1 MLAPASASPPLLVR
15 RHALISVLALA
26 GCLLSLA
33 GGASMARWIEQ
44 KAELEFRQGA
54 TQVARDVERRLS
66 QPGFVLE
73 GARAVHGVTG
83 GMDAS
88 RLQAYLAARDVSRDL
103 PGLRALGLVQRWP
116 LAELGPREAAMRK
129 ALPGFALRPPARAV
143 AASGTGSGSAL
154 VVVAMAPGQGFGAEL
169 GHNLGHEPRHNEAVV
184 RAVGL
189 GQTVLSAPVELQRDG
204 DSAAS
209 AALLALPMFK
219 AGAPLSTPQQRW
231 DALDGVLVAWVVLPE
246 LLQGVASDQGERMD
260 LSLID
265 AVNPGLGAERWIRWA
280 SAQPIGARS
289 ALLPVQALGRT
300 MTLEA
305 HSTTAFDA
313 NFPLW
318 PAGALG
324 GVGVLLSSLLLVL
337 GLQGRRAREDA
348 EARVEAMTSD
358 LQRLALVAERTSNA
372 VALCDPQ
379 GRMTWVNQ
387 GYERLT
393 GYRAAQAVGQWTT
406 ELQQS
411 SAADPEALKRLRQAW
426 ALAEPVRVTLC
437 NRRLEGDDYWVE
449 LSVQPVHDADGGVSG
464 FIVIQNDV
472 TERLHAEQA
481 LQAERERLQGII
493 DATRLGTWE
502 WHIPTRRLRR
512 NATLAALRGYTLD
525 ELADSTMDDFEQAV
539 HPDDVPGFRQ
549 ALRDH
554 FEGRTERC
562 SMEVRVRHR
571 DGHWVWALI
580 SGRLM
585 QRTPEGY
592 PELMFGIAQDIGER
606 KAAEQE
612 LAASLDLLDRT
623 GRIGGVGGWVYD
635 LRRETMRWTPE
646 TCHIH
651 DLPPG
656 HQPSVE
662 EAIGYFSPDAQ
673 LALYAAITEARHRG
687 TGFDLELPA
696 LTARDRRI
704 WVRCVAE
711 VELEGGQPARLVGA
725 LRDVTA
731 RREAEAQI
739 RRGAELLR
747 GAIDTLDQP
756 FALWGPDDRLVYCN
770 ERFRQMYAMVSDL
783 VRPGVRYGDLLHE
796 MLDADPSL
804 AGNEAPEDWVQARIA
819 RRRAEPI
826 DELATDAN
834 GRTLRLI
841 DRAMPDGHLV
851 SVRIDLTELVRAREE
866 AEAAVVAKS
875 HFLANMSHEIRTPL
889 NAVLG
894 MLQLLTRTP
903 LDVRQGDYLDKAASA
918 ARTLLALINDTLDF
932 SKIEAGRMELE
943 SRPVVLSTLLRDVG
957 VILGPG
963 LRDRRVQLVVDLDP
977 ELPAAV
983 RGDALR
989 LQQVLVNLGGNA
1001 IKFTEQGEVRLRLR
1015 QVQPVPPGQVRL
1027 HVAVS
1032 DTGIGIAPEHQ
1043 QRIFSG
1049 FTQAESSI
1057 TRRFGGT
1064 GLGLAISQRLVALMG
1079 GRLHLDSQ
1087 VGQGSTFSFE
1097 LVLPQAEA
1105 PALPPAAHAPA
1116 GAPGAPPHA
1125 RLAGLRLL
1133 LAEDNAIN
1141 QQVACELLAAEGAT
1155 VRVAGN
1161 GREALALIAADPDG
1175 FDAVLMD
1182 LQMPEMDGLT
1192 ATRQLRATLDRHLPV
1207 IAMTANTSPSDR
1219 AACLEAG
1226 MDDHL
1231 GKPFELDQLVAT
1243 LARWTGREALAPA
1256 ATAPGSDA
1264 AVGGDE
1270 PEGWASAEALARL
1283 GGQRALY
1290 GRSLARFADQLP
1302 AWMAQLAQEP
1312 RSPDEAT
1319 QRQRLLHS
1327 LKGNLGTLGA
1337 VAASERVRRAESQA
1351 EPLAS
1356 QNALA
1361 ALEAAQAGLQVLL
1374 ARHGELPTPPAAGAE
1389 ALTTEALRAALLQLA
1404 DLLAQF
1410 DAAALDALEPL
1421 APVAADARFGP
1432 LREAVE
1438 SFAFDDAR
1446 RLAVAW
1452 LEALTP

>member
-1 MLAPASASPPLLVR
+1 MAAPTPFLSRLPVR
-15 RHALISVLALA
+15 RHAAIVVLAVA
-26 GCLLSLA
+26 GCVLSLA
-33 GGASMARWIEQ
+33 GGASMARWVEQ
-44 KAELEFRQGA
+44 KAEVEFRQGA
-54 TQVARDVERRLS
+54 GQAARDVERRLS
-66 QPGFVLE
+66 QPAFVLE
-73 GARAVHGVTG
+73 GLRALHGVTG

-88 RLQAYLAARDVSRDL
+88 RLQTYLAARDVSRDM
-103 PGLRALGLVQRWP
+103 PGLRAIGWVAPRSAAEREALVLRAMAPEQGHA
-116 LAELGPREAAMRK
+116 AELGQS
-129 ALPGFALRPPARAV
+129 LRA
-143 AASGTGSGSAL
+143 
-154 VVVAMAPGQGFGAEL
+154 Q
-169 GHNLGHEPRHNEAVV
+169 PRHHEAVV
-184 RAVGL
+184 QAVSQ
-189 GQTVLSAPVELQRDG
+189 GQTVLSAPIELQRDG

-209 AALLALPMFK
+209 AALLALPVFR
-219 AGAPLSTPQQRW
+219 AGAPVATPQQRW
-231 DALDGVLVAWVVLPE
+231 DALDGVVVAWVVLPE
-246 LLQGVASDQGERMD
+246 LLEGVAGGLGERMD

-280 SAQPIGARS
+280 SSQPVGARS
-289 ALLPVQALGRT
+289 ALLPVQALGRS

-305 HSTTAFDA
+305 YSTTVFDA

-318 PAGALG
+318 PAAALG

-337 GLQGRRAREDA
+337 GLQGRRARDDA
-348 EARVEAMTSD
+348 EARVQAMTND
-358 LQRLALVAERTSNA
+358 LRRLALVAERTSNA

-379 GRMTWVNQ
+379 GRMTWVNE

-393 GYRAAQAVGQWTT
+393 GYRAAQAIGQWATD
-406 ELQQS
+406 LQQS
-411 SAADPEALKRLRQAW
+411 SASDPEALRRLQH
-426 ALAEPVRVTLC
+426 ALAEAEPVRVTLR
-437 NRRLEGDDYWVE
+437 NRRLDGDEYWVE
-449 LSVQPVHDADGGVSG
+449 LAAQPVRDDEGAVSG

-472 TERLHAEQA
+472 TERLGAEQA
-481 LQAERERLQGII
+481 LEAERERLEGII

-502 WHIPTRRLRR
+502 WHIPTRQLRR
-512 NATLAALRGYTLD
+512 NAALAAMRGYRVE
-525 ELADSTMDDFEQAV
+525 ELAATTMDDFEQSL
-539 HPDDVPGFRQ
+539 HPDDEPGFRQ

-554 FEGRTERC
+554 FAGRTERC
-562 SMEVRVRHR
+562 SMELRLRHR
-571 DGHWVWALI
+571 DGHWVWVLL

-585 QRTPEGY
+585 QRSAEGDPER
-592 PELMFGIAQDIGER
+592 MFGIAQDIGER

-635 LRRETMRWTPE
+635 LERETMRWTHE

-651 DLPPG
+651 DLPAG
-656 HQPSVE
+656 HQPTVE

-673 LALYAAITEARHRG
+673 LAFYAAISEARHRG
-687 TGFDLELPA
+687 TGFDLELTA

-711 VELEGGQPARLVGA
+711 VEHEEGRPARLVGA
-725 LRDVTA
+725 IQDVTA
-731 RREAEAQI
+731 QREAQAQI

-770 ERFRQMYAMVSDL
+770 ERFRQMDPLVAEQ
-783 VRPGVRYGDLLHE
+783 VRPGVRYGELQHE
-796 MLDADPSL
+796 LLDADPTLSQ
-804 AGNEAPEDWVQARIA
+804 GQEAEEWVQARIA

-826 DELATDAN
+826 DELVADAN

-851 SVRIDLTELVRAREE
+851 SVRIDLTELVRAREQ
-866 AEAAVVAKS
+866 AEEAVVAKS
-875 HFLANMSHEIRTPL
+875 RFLANMSHEIRTPL

-903 LDVRQGDYLDKAASA
+903 LDLRQTDYLDKAASA

-932 SKIEAGRMELE
+932 SKIEAGGMELE
-943 SRPVVLSTLLRDVG
+943 ARPVVLSTLLRDVG

-963 LRDRRVQLVVDLDP
+963 LRDRPVQLIVDLDP
-977 ELPAAV
+977 ELPPAV

-1001 IKFTEQGEVRLRLR
+1001 LKFTERGEVRLRLR
-1015 QVQPVPPGQVRL
+1015 RLQPAPLGQVRL
-1027 HVAVS
+1027 HVTVS

-1043 QRIFSG
+1043 QRIFRG

-1079 GRLHLDSQ
+1079 GSLHLDSQ
-1087 VGQGSTFSFE
+1087 LGQGSTFSFE
-1097 LVLPQAEA
+1097 LMLPEAEA
-1105 PALPPAAHAPA
+1105 PSALPAPPAASTSRLPLHQ
-1116 GAPGAPPHA
+1116 

-1141 QQVACELLAAEGAT
+1141 QQVACELLAAEGAQ

-1161 GREALALIAADPDG
+1161 GREALALIAADPEG

-1182 LQMPEMDGLT
+1182 LQMPEMDGLS

-1226 MDDHL
+1226 MDDHI
-1231 GKPFELDQLVAT
+1231 GKPFEVDQLVAT
-1243 LARWTGREALAPA
+1243 LARWTGRDVVVASPEAAQA
-1256 ATAPGSDA
+1256 HVDA
-1264 AVGGDE
+1264 E
-1270 PEGWASAEALARL
+1270 PDGWASAEALARL
-1283 GGQRALY
+1283 GGHRALY

-1302 AWMAQLAQEP
+1302 PWMAELAQAP
-1312 RSPDEAT
+1312 VGADGSA

-1337 VAASERVRRAESQA
+1337 VAASERLRLAETQV

-1356 QNALA
+1356 QNALTALQA
-1361 ALEAAQAGLQVLL
+1361 ALPGLQALL
-1374 ARHGELPTPPAAGAE
+1374 ARHGEAPVVTEAGEAPPPLPPAALRE
-1389 ALTTEALRAALLQLA
+1389 ALQELMA
-1404 DLLAQF
+1404 LLAQF
-1410 DAAALDALEPL
+1410 DAAALDALASL
-1421 APVAADARFGP
+1421 APAATDARFRP

-1438 SFAFDDAR
+1438 SFAFDDALR
-1446 RLAVAW
+1446 QTEAW
-1452 LEALTP
+1452 LKDLPA